1 MIKNTTESA
10 HAREMTLGVRER
22 NKLEKRDRIMA
33 AARAMF
39 IEKGYEAATT
49 REIAVRAEVAIG
61 TVFVYAKDKRDLLLM
76 IVNDDLDAVNSR
88 TFAEIDVSAPL
99 LDQVM
104 AFYRKRYQY
113 WATEPRISRAAVQE
127 TFDYLSVSPERGA
140 ETLRFYARRS
150 HVMSMLSELI
160 SARQRAGEISTEH
173 PADLIASLLMTIY
186 LTEVRRW
193 LAATE
198 NPDVRTGLAHLRKML
213 SLAMSGIYGARQ

>member
-49 REIAVRAEVAIG
+49 REIAIRAEVAIG

-88 TFAEIDVSAPL
+88 TFADIDVSAPL

-127 TFDYLSVSPERGA
+127 TFDYLSVSPGRGA

-173 PADLIASLLMTIY
+173 PANLIASLLMTIY